1 MKVVVQQRGVSGSRV
16 YSSALSARRSANGHQ
31 IFHLSKEKNG
41 HLPSGK
47 KNLVSIS
54 CLESYFVACPRSA
67 YESPLINYCTYIA
80 VPLKKYSSAQRRLS
94 VTTAAFFGVGAP
106 EAVLVG
112 VVALVLFGPKGLA
125 QAAKSIGEGI
135 KAFAPTIREL
145 TDISSDLKNTL
156 EEEIGLNDIRQ
167 ELQQTLSPTQ
177 ESFSRYNSPIE
188 ATSSKTRTVDI
199 EEDSDIERKR
209 AESAKLAWSESS
221 TTVKDVEPEGFGM
234 EQLSLEELEAEISR
248 RKESMKENP

>member
-1 MKVVVQQRGVSGSRV
+1 MVVQQREVGGRRGLCTRKNVNNHHFLHSLRIKIGYLPSV
-16 YSSALSARRSANGHQ
+16 PLQYSSTQ
-31 IFHLSKEKNG
+31 
-41 HLPSGK
+41 
-47 KNLVSIS
+47 KNLSVS
-54 CLESYFVACPRSA
+54 
-67 YESPLINYCTYIA
+67 
-80 VPLKKYSSAQRRLS
+80 
-94 VTTAAFFGVGAP
+94 TAAFFGVGAP

-167 ELQQTLSPTQ
+167 ELQQTLSPSQ
-177 ESFSRYNSPIE
+177 ESFSRYNRSIE
-188 ATSSKTRTVDI
+188 GTSSKTRTLDI
-199 EEDSDIERKR
+199 EEDPEIELKR

-221 TTVKDVEPEGFGM
+221 TAVKEVESQGSGVEK
-234 EQLSLEELEAEISR
+234 LSLEELEAEISR
-248 RKESMKENP
+248 RKKNMSEKESQ